1 MVKKVVKYVF
11 LFFIILIFNLIC
23 SPLNLDEVW
32 NYGFANNIYRGL
44 VPYADFNMVITP
56 FYPWFMS
63 LPFHIFGSSML
74 VFHITN
80 AFILTGC
87 LFLLEKMYQDKM
99 WIFFL
104 FFFFPVTAAAP
115 NYSIF
120 LFVLLVILVFLEKN
134 YVSRDSNRIHYFIGF
149 LLGIAVLT
157 KQTVGVFLLVPSL
170 VLFWKNWKVLG
181 KRFLGFLIPITIF
194 LIYLFVTDSFFSFI
208 NLCLLGLFDFTENSR
223 IFNIFGLLFLFMVL
237 VTIYFLWKDKKNIIP
252 YYVLCFYTIVIP
264 IIDIYHFFI
273 AFVAFL
279 LLFLSHV
286 RKTYFHYS
294 FLSIIVVFLMGILL
308 ANFNQF
314 NIKNYPN
321 DLNRFQY
328 RYVRM
333 SSYQFTKE
341 VFAYVREH
349 DDKNIMYMVPDAY
362 YFKIILDQDCGYF
375 DLINQGNLGYRGS
388 QWLLNKIKNMED
400 TLFLIDPSE
409 YGSGNQI
416 DQKAL
421 QYILDYGTKIDEV
434 GFYEVYV
441 LEEE

>member
-1 MVKKVVKYVF
+1 M
-11 LFFIILIFNLIC
+11 
-23 SPLNLDEVW
+23 
-32 NYGFANNIYRGL
+32 
-44 VPYADFNMVITP
+44 
-56 FYPWFMS
+56 
-63 LPFHIFGSSML
+63 
-74 VFHITN
+74 
-80 AFILTGC
+80 
-87 LFLLEKMYQDKM
+87 
-99 WIFFL
+99 
-104 FFFFPVTAAAP
+104 
-115 NYSIF
+115 
-120 LFVLLVILVFLEKN
+120 
-134 YVSRDSNRIHYFIGF
+134 
-149 LLGIAVLT
+149 
-157 KQTVGVFLLVPSL
+157 
-170 VLFWKNWKVLG
+170 
-181 KRFLGFLIPITIF
+181 
-194 LIYLFVTDSFFSFI
+194 
-208 NLCLLGLFDFTENSR
+208 
-223 IFNIFGLLFLFMVL
+223 
-237 VTIYFLWKDKKNIIP
+237 
-252 YYVLCFYTIVIP
+252 LCFYTIVIP

-273 AFVAFL
+273 AFLAFL